1 MKKYLA
7 LILIILSAF
16 FISCKNETSL
26 DYIVELSEE
35 EKNSPVVFMLHGY
48 GSNAENFKELTHFEK
63 EALPRGYSVVYV
75 SSSAAGW
82 GSGAGLDKSDD
93 VKALCQLAKKLQ
105 KEFHFDKKRTYVAGF
120 SNGGFMSHR
129 IAVQGKG
136 TFYRNYNQ
144 DVLALYEK
152 EEKIVLSRD
161 GFLRLLPEGLLTRDD
176 DLRGEDFKAKYEEL
190 EWRRELLNETF
201 TPYDTYVFRKKLE
214 IERHASELL
223 DQKLSYLLKEY
234 FNYDIEAERN
244 KLVKE
249 AAVMLPFVSSLR
261 GDLGLVGNLLGAL
274 MQCEVEVVRGRYSP
288 IDTTRLWLPQV
299 TYKLLIPDLTPAS
312 YQELAKSLEPLAAFL
327 KEWLIPFDVRCV
339 IEIKQHWTPQHP
351 DGSLT
356 LNYNTELN
364 Q

>member
-1 MKKYLA
+1 MEINRNISQIRAEVLLNYLYPEVEKKW
-7 LILIILSAF
+7 I
-16 FISCKNETSL
+16 
-26 DYIVELSEE
+26 
-35 EKNSPVVFMLHGY
+35 
-48 GSNAENFKELTHFEK
+48 
-63 EALPRGYSVVYV
+63 
-75 SSSAAGW
+75 
-82 GSGAGLDKSDD
+82 
-93 VKALCQLAKKLQ
+93 
-105 KEFHFDKKRTYVAGF
+105 
-120 SNGGFMSHR
+120 
-129 IAVQGKG
+129 VQGKG
-136 TFYRNYNQ
+136 SFYRNYNQ